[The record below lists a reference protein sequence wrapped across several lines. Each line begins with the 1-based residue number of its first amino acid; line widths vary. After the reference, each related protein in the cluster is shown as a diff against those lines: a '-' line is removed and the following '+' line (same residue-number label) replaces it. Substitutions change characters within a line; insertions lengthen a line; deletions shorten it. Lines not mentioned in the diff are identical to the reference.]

1 MQVRAMKGVRAVLD
15 PAPDSAE
22 SGRVEPGVWIPLSA
36 LLELPVTGPVRS
48 ELLQWVL
55 AQLEGQAASRP
66 GSVVIDDC
74 RAVLLAALEELDLT
88 HARQCLETGAW
99 QEGRRAWEAAL
110 QHHRQLLNL
119 RPGAVGEGPLR
130 DALIQCLARL
140 DQTLTHRQWCAPRSP
155 LENAQVHADA
165 AALLMQIRNLG
176 QALPGWFEVVEEGLL
191 RRGALALLQQSSAT
205 LRREGVV
212 LLLRHASLHPP
223 VQEWTAMQLD
233 LALLGLLEDLEQSSD
248 PLIDLQALLECLASL
263 DTLVI
268 DEPSRQ
274 AAAASALTM
283 ALGCL
288 ALAAEARQPGGLRDL
303 DAAGRST
310 PVRPEQIAA
319 LVEDWLVDQ
328 PTSLARLTAELV
340 WIPGARV
347 VPHGPG
353 QLALN
358 LAAVPAEIHRH
369 PDQLASLF
377 AAVLDPLQRSR
388 WRDSVQL
395 RCASSSLL
403 ASLGQFWSGG
413 GALNWEECQLLAQ
426 AQVHWP
432 SKTAADFADAL
443 LAPGCCVV
451 QPSLIQLAALR
462 CWLLEQP
469 HLMPAL
475 ADIRRHHHD
484 AAFMQREAAA
494 ATADGGDVLPIL
506 CALHSEEGF
515 YGASSAPLASLEL
528 WATTCLGQLAQA
540 QWLVDPQG
548 WSGSMWAVLQGVIQ
562 HHNHL
567 PQCVLWPQEERFYQ
581 LLAGQE
587 VVLISPLAAL
597 VDEQH
602 SSGRAF
608 ALFRDLEIAPYGLR
622 TLNPPASRYPARPD
636 RSFEASLSACLD
648 AVHRL
653 FQARPFT
660 VFLSVAG
667 AYDLP
672 LCHAV
677 HERYGVSCLAIGE
690 GLHARFG
697 IEQSCSAG
705 WRAEQR
711 RADRWRRIC

>member
-22 SGRVEPGVWIPLSA
+22 SGRVQPGVWIPLSA
-36 LLELPVTGPVRS
+36 LIELPVTGPVRS
-48 ELLQWVL
+48 SLLEWVL
-55 AQLEGQAASRP
+55 AELEGQAASRP
-66 GSVVIDDC
+66 ESVVIDDC
-74 RAVLLAALEELDLT
+74 RAVLLAALEELNLA
-88 HARQCLETGAW
+88 HARECLETAAW

-110 QHHRQLLNL
+110 QHHRELLNL
-119 RPGAVGEGPLR
+119 RPGAVGEVPLL

-165 AALLMQIRNLG
+165 AALLLQIRNLG
-176 QALPGWFEVVEEGLL
+176 QALPSWFEVVEEGLL

-205 LRREGVV
+205 LRREGVA

-223 VQEWTAMQLD
+223 VQEWTGMHLE

-248 PLIDLQALLECLASL
+248 PLIDLQALFACIASI

-268 DEPSRQ
+268 DDESRQ
-274 AAAASALTM
+274 AAVVRALTM
-283 ALGCL
+283 ARGCL

-303 DAAGRST
+303 DPVSRSS
-310 PVRPEQIAA
+310 PVRPEQIAT
-319 LVEDWLVDQ
+319 LVEDWLVEQ
-328 PTSLARLTAELV
+328 PTTLARLTAELV

-369 PDQLASLF
+369 PEQLASLL
-377 AAVLDPLQRSR
+377 AALLDPLQQSR
-388 WRDSVQL
+388 LCDSVQL
-395 RCASSSLL
+395 RCASSSLI

-413 GALNWEECQLLAQ
+413 GALNWEQCQLLAQ
-426 AQVHWP
+426 AQAHWP
-432 SKTAADFADAL
+432 SKSGADVVEAV

-451 QPSLIQLAALR
+451 QPSPVQLAALR

-484 AAFMQREAAA
+484 AAFMQRQAAA

-506 CALHSEEGF
+506 CALHREEGF
-515 YGASSAPLASLEL
+515 YAASSAPLASLEL
-528 WATTCLGQLAQA
+528 WATACLQQLAQG
-540 QWLVDPQG
+540 QWLMEPQG
-548 WSGSMWAVLQGVIQ
+548 WSGSTWAVLQGLSQ
-562 HHNHL
+562 HHTRL
-567 PQCVLWPQEERFYQ
+567 PQCVAWPQEQRFYQ

-587 VVLISPLAAL
+587 VLLISPLAAL
-597 VDEQH
+597 VEEQH

-622 TLNPPASRYPARPD
+622 ILSPPASRYPARPD
-636 RSFEASLSACLD
+636 RSFDASLSACLD
-648 AVHRL
+648 AVQGA

-690 GLHARFG
+690 GVHARFG